1 MKIQL
6 IIIIALINMLLH
18 KEFVSAQDT
27 ISRVAPEAT
36 FDLQGH
42 RGCRGLYPENT
53 IAGFIEAVKLGVRT
67 LEMDVVVSKDGK
79 LVISHEPWISGEIC
93 LSPQG
98 DTIPAGED
106 SIKYNLYKMNYE
118 EIRKFD
124 CGLKPHP
131 RFPHQKKMKAEKPL
145 LEEVINRVEQFVL
158 WNKLK
163 SVKYSIEIKSTADGD
178 NYYQPEPQVFVDIVL
193 ALLQEKNITR
203 RVIIQSFDVRVLQVL
218 HQKEPSIKTA
228 FLVENEKGII
238 WNLKELNFIPTIYS
252 PDQISVNPELM
263 TYAHLQ
269 GIKVIP
275 WTVNDSLD
283 MQRLFKMGID
293 GLITDYPDR
302 AFLVFPFLKSK
313 SH

>member
-6 IIIIALINMLLH
+6 IIITALINMFLL
-18 KEFVSAQDT
+18 KEVGSAQDT
-27 ISRVAPEAT
+27 FSRITPETA

-53 IAGFIEAVKLGVRT
+53 IAGLIEAVKLGVRT

-79 LVISHEPWISGEIC
+79 LIVSHEPWMSGEIC
-93 LSPQG
+93 LTPQG
-98 DTIPAGED
+98 DSIPSGED

-145 LEEVINRVEQFVL
+145 LEDVINRVEQFVL

-163 SVKYSIEIKSTADGD
+163 SVKYSIELKSTSDGD
-178 NYYQPEPQVFVDIVL
+178 NYYQPEPEVFVDKVL
-193 ALLQEKNITR
+193 SLLQEKNILR
-203 RVIIQSFDVRVLQVL
+203 RVIIQSFDVRVLQML
-218 HQKEPSIKTA
+218 HQKDPSVKIA
-228 FLVENEKGII
+228 FLVENEKGIV
-238 WNLKELNFIPTIYS
+238 WNLQELKFIPTIYS
-252 PDQISVNPELM
+252 PDQIAVDIDLI

-269 GIKVIP
+269 GIKIIP
-275 WTVNDSLD
+275 WTVNDSVE
-283 MQRLFKMGID
+283 MQRLYKMGID

-302 AFLVFPFLKSK
+302 AFLVFPFLKNK
-313 SH
+313 SN